1 MSFFFPFEIQIAQ
14 NAFGGCY
21 ISESIL
27 DHFEMHPFGHCKQP
41 KWTYLDNCLNAFRV
55 HLLSSSLCHFI
66 FICKLTIFLILP
78 ILKTKVQIVVNIIS
92 IVWLKKNYH
101 KNYTNKTKTYY
112 QCKGHLKYKW
122 TIQTCIYLN
131 AFQNALK
138 CISAKHQ
145 FRCMHF

>member
-14 NAFGGCY
+14 NVFGGCY

-66 FICKLTIFLILP
+66 LICKLTIFLILP
-78 ILKTKVQIVVNIIS
+78 ILKTKVQLVVNIIS
-92 IVWLKKNYH
+92 IIWLKKNYH
-101 KNYTNKTKTYY
+101 KNYTNKSKTITNAMGLF
-112 QCKGHLKYKW
+112 K
-122 TIQTCIYLN
+122 IQMNHPNMHTW
-131 AFQNALK
+131 
-138 CISAKHQ
+138 
-145 FRCMHF
+145 MHFKILWSGFWSNINLDACI